1 MKAKNVSYP
10 YPVLGNED
18 DVQGE
23 FNVSFK
29 HVLSRDKIKLKAAFK
44 LKNKTLEKLVK
55 DEKAAFTMELE
66 CGGTFYR
73 GNFRSFEKHAEFSIK
88 SALVREHVGVGFFIR
103 AVAPISKYQI
113 DGCHPDYKGFAFE
126 VGPGDI
132 LAIGGFTSFVAEKD
146 FDPMKPS
153 VSSFMVIK
161 QGSSEKGPMEVDY
174 SGDDKIVIKLSKA
187 DWGTYVRVKGRKTVA
202 GVLHSSIVLPVLAD
216 AVRLV
221 QAGDRELQQTH
232 WFGRIEVILRQN
244 QLSETE
250 PLLAA
255 QRVLKNPIERGLSNL
270 AEGDQEE

>member
-18 DVQGE
+18 DVEGE

-29 HVLSRDKIKLKAAFK
+29 HALNRDKIKLRVDFK
-44 LKNKTLEKLVK
+44 LKNKTLEKLIG
-55 DEKAAFTMELE
+55 ENKAVFTMEVE
-66 CGGTFYR
+66 CGSTFYR
-73 GNFRSFEKHAEFSIK
+73 SNFRSFDRRGEFAIK
-88 SALVREHVGVGFFIR
+88 SAAVREHVSVGFFVR
-103 AVAPISKYQI
+103 AIAPIARYQI
-113 DGCHPDYKGFAFE
+113 DGCHPDYKGFTFE

-174 SGDDKIVIKLSKA
+174 SGDEKIVIKLSKS
-187 DWGTYVRVKGRKTVA
+187 DWNTYVRVKGRKTVA
-202 GVLHSSIVLPVLAD
+202 GILHSSIVLPVLAD

-221 QAGDRELQQTH
+221 KDGDRELQSTH
-232 WFGRIEVILRQN
+232 WFNRIDVILRQQ
-244 QLSETE
+244 QLSEE
-250 PLLAA
+250 DPLISA
-255 QRVLKNPIERGLSNL
+255 QKILKSPIERGLTNL
-270 AEGDQEE
+270 AEGEQDE